1 MAPTHGDEEIE
12 GRYKERKTYKERSYA
27 YSPVP
32 ASGGST
38 AVHDSTTLGKQ
49 SGKNGARQT
58 RLLGSNGVRV
68 ECPVNKMT
76 EKGSTRLQYIAAGAG
91 KSQPSFSRLSPLAGA
106 VSHATRFPPA
116 TADPRLPLRIGLA
129 SYAGNF
135 HRFNAS
141 STGSGHATFFRRC
154 CRLVSRQIQFIRLT
168 EFKVETETS

>member
-1 MAPTHGDEEIE
+1 MAPTHGGEEIE

-68 ECPVNKMT
+68 ECPVNKIM
-76 EKGSTRLQYIAAGAG
+76 EKGSTIPQYIAAIAG
-91 KSQPSFSRLSPLAGA
+91 KSATLFLSSLASRHSPLAA
-106 VSHATRFPPA
+106 HRSCQPRDFPPA

-129 SYAGNF
+129 NYAGNF
-135 HRFNAS
+135 HRFNAKSTRRS
-141 STGSGHATFFRRC
+141 SGVVVDLSHGKLGLFD
-154 CRLVSRQIQFIRLT
+154 
-168 EFKVETETS
+168 